1 MNDKLNAAESKAE
14 FIRMFGEGKTIARI
28 CEIIGK
34 SRQTYDYYRKTD
46 PEFVDAMERARIA
59 VGRATG
65 KLEKA
70 VVPEFPEFCEKYLG
84 MKLSYHQLQWWD
96 ILEGRAP
103 RDLHPSQ
110 TYVKGEK
117 GRNIINTP
125 PGHAKSETVTV
136 AWVIYTIIK
145 DQENA
150 RVVIVSKTQTLA
162 KKFLL
167 RIKDILTSDRY
178 KDLKAD
184 FSPNG
189 NGWKEGSASWSATQF
204 YLGNRN
210 VESKDPTVQAIGIR
224 AQLYGTR
231 ATMIILDDCVDNTNH
246 GQFEDQRE
254 WIQEIVSSRLSKDGQ
269 ILIIGTRIATRDLYS
284 ELQDEDFY
292 FNGESPYTYLV
303 QPAVL
308 EFDDEPDNWKTL
320 WPKSNIPWDA
330 NEDADEDGL
339 YPRWGGEELNKIR
352 NRMTASGWSRI
363 YMQQQIAEDTVFKDN
378 IITNC
383 ISGRSAGLIPDNSI
397 AGRVGGMTGLY
408 IIAGLDP
415 ATSGNTAITILGV
428 DIITG
433 KRYIIDIWNKAG
445 ATNEITPKIKELTLR
460 YKVREWR
467 IENNG
472 FQGFLADNIDLKTWL
487 ANNGAILVSHHTGNN
502 KNDED
507 FGVMA
512 MSGLFETNLI
522 DIPSPRDN
530 NNIKDF
536 ITQLLNWKPNM
547 SAAEKKRNKTD
558 IIMSLWF
565 AELRAKELILRQE
578 ASVSYRESKWTTAK
592 DRANRVIIGAT
603 ITSDPYDLSN
613 YRFGRNK

>member
-1 MNDKLNAAESKAE
+1 MSDKLSSKETKAE
-14 FIRMFGEGKTIARI
+14 LVRLIGEGKTIVSAL
-28 CEIIGK
+28 EIVQK
-34 SRQTYDYYRKTD
+34 TRQTYEYYRKTD
-46 PEFVDAMERARIA
+46 KEFLEAVERAKIA
-59 VGRATG
+59 AGRAAG
-65 KLEKA
+65 KLDPA
-70 VVPEFPEFCEKYLG
+70 VIPEFPEFCEKYLG
-84 MKLSYHQLQWWD
+84 LKLSFHQLQWWD
-96 ILEGRAP
+96 VLEGRPP
-103 RDLHPSQ
+103 RGLHSSQ
-110 TYVKGEK
+110 IYIKGET

-136 AWVIYTIIK
+136 AWTIYQIIK

-150 RVVIVSKTQTLA
+150 RIVIVSKTQTLA

-231 ATMIILDDCVDNTNH
+231 ATMIILDDCIDNTNH
-246 GQFEDQRE
+246 QQFEDQRE
-254 WIQEIVSSRLSKDGQ
+254 WVQEIVSSRLSKDGQ
-269 ILIIGTRIATRDLYS
+269 ILVIGTRIATRDLYS
-284 ELQDEDFY
+284 ELQDGEYY
-292 FNGESPYTYLV
+292 FNGVSPYTYLV

-308 EFDDEPDNWKTL
+308 EFDDDPENWLTL

-330 NEDADEDGL
+330 NEEPDEEGL
-339 YPRWGGEELNKIR
+339 YPRWGGKELNNIR
-352 NRMTASGWSRI
+352 NRMTPSGWSRI
-363 YMQQQIAEDTVFKDN
+363 YMQQQIAEDNVFKDN
-378 IITNC
+378 MIKNC

-397 AGRVGGMTGLY
+397 AGRTGGMTGLY
-408 IIAGLDP
+408 VLAGLDP
-415 ATSGNTAITILGV
+415 ATSGNTAITVMGV
-428 DIITG
+428 DIVTG

-445 ATNEITPKIKELTLR
+445 ATNEITPKIKELTLK

-472 FQGFLADNIDLKTWL
+472 FQGFLADNLDLKAWL

-502 KNDED
+502 KNDAD
-507 FGVMA
+507 FGVMSLSA
-512 MSGLFETNLI
+512 LFETNLI

-530 NNIKDF
+530 DNIKDL
-536 ITQLLNWKPNM
+536 ITQLINWKPNM
-547 SAAEKKRNKTD
+547 SNAEKKRNKTD
-558 IIMSLWF
+558 IVMSLWF
-565 AELRAKELILRQE
+565 AELRAKELILREE
-578 ASVSYRESKWTTAK
+578 AQHSFRDSKWTTRK
-592 DRANRVIIGAT
+592 DRMNRVIIGANINT
-603 ITSDPYDLSN
+603 NPYDLSN